1 MPPELEAKLIAPDEL
16 RLPDLNGLVKGATAV
31 QRPTR
36 HLEAVYFDT
45 PDLRL
50 ARNGITLRYRTGED
64 GPPWTVKLP
73 EGSSHAALRRREVS
87 FDRVPGT
94 VPPQAAD
101 LVRAYA
107 RSRPLVPVARLHTDR
122 TPIEI
127 RGPDGGP
134 LAEIADDRVT
144 VYDEH
149 GLRTGGFREVE
160 AEVRADGLAGGRL
173 LRAAVGRLKAAGCW
187 AEPPIPKVIRAL
199 GPRASGPPD
208 VVVPSVVADAT
219 VGELIRYATARSV
232 AQMLRPGQHRRAAAD
247 RRRAARP
254 CRAACRCCGR
264 RPDPP
269 TLATAETGR
278 PGPQKGLARHPMARR
293 PHPGQAVPL
302 CRRSGRTGLRPP
314 GRPVRGS
321 HRRGP
326 GHPRRSSRHRGGR
339 GMAPRHRR
347 RCFSGMHRRRRT
359 DHGGATGTGH
369 TPLKVAEGVE
379 TRKGQ
384 EAATLAV
391 KTLALIRARG
401 TAAVVRAFPALRRRG
416 SCPAAGPGIW
426 GGAAARRRSIR

>member
-232 AQMLRPGQHRRAAAD
+232 AQMLRPGQHRRAAAY
-247 RRRAARP
+247 RRQAARP
-254 CRAACRCCGR
+254 RSGQPAAAVCS
-264 RPDPP
+264 PADPP

-278 PGPQKGLARHPMARR
+278 PRPSERTRSRPNARPSASGPSGARYAAE
-293 PHPGQAVPL
+293 AVA
-302 CRRSGRTGLRPP
+302 TGLSPP
-314 GRPVRGS
+314 PQACRFAAAIAAVQAI
-321 HRRGP
+321 
-326 GHPRRSSRHRGGR
+326 PRRSSIDTVVAR
-339 GMAPRHRR
+339 GMAPLATGAAVS
-347 RCFSGMHRRRRT
+347 SGMHRRRRT
-359 DHGGATGTGH
+359 DHGGGDKERAH
-369 TPLKVAEGVE
+369 TPLKGGRRCG
-379 TRKGQ
+379 TRKG
-384 EAATLAV
+384 
-391 KTLALIRARG
+391 
-401 TAAVVRAFPALRRRG
+401 
-416 SCPAAGPGIW
+416 
-426 GGAAARRRSIR
+426 RRSCDAGCEAPSR